1 MTAFSDLSGA
11 EVPKDKLGR
20 LVVRNHPDL
29 SGSPVYL
36 EALPEELAALDRA
49 NMPVVTV
56 EWQPPGEGEAKGSPP
71 DYLIMDG
78 DPDLGP
84 LALERQRCY
93 AEGPKTVTLSVAD
106 FDKLSK
112 RGRTSELLA
121 DAPRASG
128 GRRSSGSGEGVNYA
142 TLENAGRLNRGKISP
157 EEAEFVRNNL
167 AAVNERLAREG
178 ERLIDPTNKEHKER
192 YGF

>member
-29 SGSPVYL
+29 GGSPVYL

-56 EWQPPGEGEAKGSPP
+56 EWQPPGEGEA
-71 DYLIMDG
+71 
-78 DPDLGP
+78 
-84 LALERQRCY
+84 
-93 AEGPKTVTLSVAD
+93 KTVTLSVAD

-142 TLENAGRLNRGKISP
+142 TLENAGRPNRGKISP

>member
-1 MTAFSDLSGA
+1 VGRKMTAFSDLSGT
-11 EVPKDKLGR
+11 EVPEDKLGK
-20 LVVRNHPDL
+20 LVIRQHPDL
-29 SGSPVYL
+29 SGPPVYL

-56 EWQPPGEGEAKGSPP
+56 VWQPPGEGE
-71 DYLIMDG
+71 
-78 DPDLGP
+78 
-84 LALERQRCY
+84 
-93 AEGPKTVTLSVAD
+93 PKTVTLSVAD

-121 DAPRASG
+121 GAPRASG
-128 GRRSSGSGEGVNYA
+128 NRRSSGDGEDINYA
-142 TLENAGRLNRGKISP
+142 TLEHAGRSHRGKVSP
-157 EEAEFVRNNL
+157 DEAAFVRENL

-178 ERLIDPTNKEHKER
+178 HRLIDPTNKEHKER